1 MDDQPSEGRR
11 RTGVL
16 VRFVVLAAAVAGARH
31 LVVPEDPWYDHV
43 GVGVIAGLLWVVGD
57 WLVNRAR
64 RR

>member
-1 MDDQPSEGRR
+1 M
-11 RTGVL
+11 L

>member
-1 MDDQPSEGRR
+1 MDEQPAARSR

-16 VRFVVLAAAVAGARH
+16 VRFVVLAAAMAGARH
-31 LVVPEDPWYDHV
+31 LLMPEDPWYDHV